1 MIDLDKH
8 KLELNYPCNWTYKL
22 VIRHDQDIKIIVKE
36 VLDELDK
43 REHGI
48 QASKT
53 SKEGKFKS
61 YSLDLIVEDEDDRK
75 ALYKLLAD
83 HEHIKMIV

>member
-1 MIDLDKH
+1 MIDLSEH
-8 KLELNYPCNWTYKL
+8 KLELDYPCNWTYKL
-22 VIRHDQDIKIIVKE
+22 VIRQEHNMNKIIKE
-36 VLDELDK
+36 VLEN

-48 QASKT
+48 KPSKT

-61 YSLDLIVEDEDDRK
+61 YALELIVEDEEDRK
-75 ALYKLLAD
+75 NLYKILGD

>member
-1 MIDLDKH
+1 MIDLNEH
-8 KLELNYPCNWTYKL
+8 KLELDYPCNWTYKL
-22 VIRHDQDIKIIVKE
+22 VIRQEHNMNKIIKE
-36 VLDELDK
+36 VLED

-48 QASKT
+48 KPSKT

-61 YSLDLIVEDEDDRK
+61 YALELIVEDEEDRK
-75 ALYKLLAD
+75 NLYKILGD